1 MRRSIQVIQSLF
13 EETERVLSGLDTRS
27 YDTLPSVPI
36 CEAAKSPDRKDTNM
50 VAPRDVATP
59 SAKAQSEGRG
69 STVPI
74 GVNHIVLN
82 VRNIEESHQF
92 WTEVVGLRHVGKFRQ
107 LPGRKMWFYSGIG
120 PDGLNHHD
128 LALVEN
134 PNLPPAPAQWAM
146 WDMPMAINHIAIAYP
161 SREDWLSQLAYLQ
174 EKGVK
179 FDRRIDH
186 GMTHSLYLHDP
197 NGYGVELVYELP
209 REVWEGDIDAALNF
223 AELRPHEGPEALV
236 DRTDVPTFGEK
247 SRFQQ

>member
-1 MRRSIQVIQSLF
+1 MSASLN
-13 EETERVLSGLDTRS
+13 TPALGADTAR
-27 YDTLPSVPI
+27 
-36 CEAAKSPDRKDTNM
+36 A
-50 VAPRDVATP
+50 
-59 SAKAQSEGRG
+59 SAEQAGRG
-69 STVPI
+69 PI
-74 GVNHIVLN
+74 APVGVNHIVLN

-92 WTEVVGLRHVGKFRQ
+92 WTEVVGLRLVGKFRQ

-120 PDGLNHHD
+120 PDGLSHHD

-134 PNLPPAPAQWAM
+134 PHLPPPPAKWGM

-161 SREDWLSQLAYLQ
+161 SREAWLRQLAYLQ

-197 NGYGVELVYELP
+197 NGYGVELAYELP

-223 AELRPHEGPEALV
+223 AEVRPHEGPEALV
-236 DRTDVPTFGEK
+236 DRTEVPRFGEQ
-247 SRFQQ
+247 SRLPQ

>member
-1 MRRSIQVIQSLF
+1 M
-13 EETERVLSGLDTRS
+13 T
-27 YDTLPSVPI
+27 
-36 CEAAKSPDRKDTNM
+36 
-50 VAPRDVATP
+50 APRDIATP

-92 WTEVVGLRHVGKFRQ
+92 WTEVVGLRLVGKFRQ

-134 PNLPPAPAQWAM
+134 PNLPPPPAEWAM
-146 WDMPMAINHIAIAYP
+146 CDMPMAINHIAIAYP

-223 AELRPHEGPEALV
+223 AELRPHDGPEALI
-236 DRTDVPTFGEK
+236 DRTDVPTFGEQ
-247 SRFQQ
+247 SRVQQ